1 MKTAFTDPEL
11 NTCFFCCKWR
21 KGNLFVCETC
31 IIEKRMSNYHFLL
44 CKDCSEVHSKNHIVN
59 LKPRFLPKRISTS
72 MFVKM
77 AVRPIFRRCL
87 RECEFAK
94 RGVRPAQTEDHS
106 ILWWCN
112 VTLVYSVLILHKMLP
127 A

>member
-44 CKDCSEVHSKNHIVN
+44 CKKCLEVHSKNHRQPQA
-59 LKPRFLPKRISTS
+59 K
-72 MFVKM
+72 
-77 AVRPIFRRCL
+77 IFTKENFYEYVCQNGS
-87 RECEFAK
+87 K
-94 RGVRPAQTEDHS
+94 TD
-106 ILWWCN
+106 I
-112 VTLVYSVLILHKMLP
+112 
-127 A
+127 